1 MKSKRT
7 YFPPTTTQQRKV
19 LFETWE
25 QTHNVAGAC
34 KKAHVGMGTFYKWKP
49 RFEKDGYAGLENTR
63 KLGAPVGTG
72 RIAPEIESKVVE
84 LHKAHEDW
92 GKKRLADEIA
102 KGNNWVPLVSRNC
115 VRRIL
120 RDAGLWKP
128 ETRKPKK
135 SRFSQ

>member
-1 MKSKRT
+1 
-7 YFPPTTTQQRKV
+7 
-19 LFETWE
+19 
-25 QTHNVAGAC
+25 
-34 KKAHVGMGTFYKWKP
+34 MGTFYKWKP

-84 LHKAHEDW
+84 LHKAHKDW